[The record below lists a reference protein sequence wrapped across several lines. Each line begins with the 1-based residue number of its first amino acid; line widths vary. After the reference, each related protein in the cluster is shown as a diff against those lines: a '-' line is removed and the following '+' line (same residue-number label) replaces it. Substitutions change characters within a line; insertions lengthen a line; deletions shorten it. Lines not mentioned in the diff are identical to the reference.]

1 MAGHR
6 DAPSRIR
13 PGEAALQQFI
23 DITSTGLVRNSA
35 DLRVLL
41 VNRAYARLVGREVS
55 DIVGRALVDVIGP
68 DSLERI
74 RPYIDRVL
82 KGDAVEYEV
91 EMPLA
96 DGGSHWLHV
105 VYTPDRD
112 AGSTVVGW
120 VASITDITTQKQTEQ
135 ELRERHR
142 MQHLLAQAGELGSR
156 VDNVAALVEDVSR
169 LVRVELGVS
178 GCGLV
183 PVGSAEAWHVD
194 AGPGSLAMVADAST
208 DARTADRYQSSFA
221 PRQIRAYLGVSLV
234 RDGALVATFWVS
246 DRQPRQWSRQEAD
259 TLRLVGELAWTVIE
273 RLRAEEALR
282 ASKDHLRFV
291 TDHAPVLL
299 VHCDAERRYTFVN
312 LPYAA
317 RFGLRPQDV
326 IGKRIDEIVGEA
338 AYGTLREYIDRA
350 VGGETVHFE
359 QEVPYPYGRSWMECA
374 YVPQRD
380 GAGAVTGFVAAI
392 QDVTLRRAAEETLR
406 LSEERFRATFEI
418 AAVGIAHVALDGRW
432 LRVNDR
438 MCEILGYSRER
449 LLTLTFQDITHE
461 ADVATDMRYI
471 GDVLDGRIPSYSMD
485 KRYIRQDGSLVWATL
500 TVSLSRRS
508 DGSPDYFISV
518 VEDITAKKAVEDAF
532 READQRKDEFL
543 ALLAHELRNPLSP
556 IRTSMAILRTRPTSD
571 PQLNRCRG
579 VIDRQVTHMTRL
591 LDDLLDVSRLSR
603 GKLTLQR
610 STVALGS
617 ILEAAVEA
625 TMPLVMQRGD
635 RVELTGVDDE
645 ILLDADAARLTQVF
659 GNLLNNAAKYS
670 DPGATIHVS
679 VAQDDEWVT
688 VRVRDPGIGIPPA
701 MLDKVFDL
709 FTQADAARTHAPGGL
724 GIGLSL
730 ARRLVDMHQGTIAV
744 ASPGVNQGSEFAV
757 RLPLLSSRLT
767 ALSSESQPSPKP
779 GGPRRRILVVDDN
792 ADVADTHAMLLQ
804 ASGHDVTTVYSGE
817 AAVAAFS
824 EFQPDLV
831 LLDIGLPDI
840 TGHDVCRRI
849 RSLAGGGAATI
860 IAVTGWGQARDRERS
875 MAAGFDRHLVKPV
888 DPEALVGIAAAARR
902 PRLQWPPPPES

>member
-1 MAGHR
+1 MAANR
-6 DAPSRIR
+6 AALSRIR
-13 PGEAALQQFI
+13 ADEAALQQFI
-23 DITSTGLVRNSA
+23 DTTSTGLVRNTA
-35 DLRVLL
+35 DLRVVL
-41 VNRAYARLVGREVS
+41 VNRAYARLVGREVN
-55 DIVGRALVDVIGP
+55 DIIGQPLVDVIGEE
-68 DSLERI
+68 SLDRI

-82 KGDAVEYEV
+82 TGEAVEYEV

-105 VYTPDRD
+105 IYTPDRD
-112 AGSTVVGW
+112 EGNAVVGW

-142 MQHLLAQAGELGSR
+142 MQHLLAQAGDLGSR
-156 VDNVAALVEDVSR
+156 VQSADALVDDVSR
-169 LVRVELGVS
+169 LVRTELVVT

-183 PVGSAEAWHVD
+183 EAMAVDGWHVP
-194 AGPGSLAMVADAST
+194 AGPGNLVIVEDAAT
-208 DARTADRYQSSFA
+208 DSRTADRYQSLFA
-221 PRQIRAYLGVSLV
+221 PREIRAYLGIPLH
-234 RDGALVATFWVS
+234 RDGRLVATFWVG
-246 DRQPRQWSRQEAD
+246 DRQPRRWSPQEGE
-259 TLRLVGELAWTVIE
+259 TLQLVGELTWTVLE

-291 TDHAPVLL
+291 TDHAPVQL
-299 VHCDAERRYTFVN
+299 VHCDTQERYTFVN
-312 LPYAA
+312 LPYAE
-317 RFGLRPQDV
+317 RYGLRPQNV
-326 IGKRIDEIVGEA
+326 VGKRVRDIVGEA
-338 AYGTLREYIDRA
+338 VYENLREYIERA
-350 VGGETVHFE
+350 LAGETLQFE
-359 QEVPYPYGRSWMECA
+359 QALPYAFGSRWMQCA
-374 YVPQRD
+374 YVPQRNA
-380 GAGAVTGFVAAI
+380 AGAVTGFVAAI

-406 LSEERFRATFEI
+406 ISEERFRATFEI

-449 LLTLTFQDITHE
+449 LLTITFQDITHE
-461 ADVATDMRYI
+461 ADVATDMRYVR
-471 GDVLDGRIPSYSMD
+471 DVLDGRIPSYSMD

-518 VEDITAKKAVEDAF
+518 VEDITAKKNVEAAF

-556 IRTSMAILRTRPTSD
+556 IRTSMAILRSRPTND
-571 PQLNRCRG
+571 PQLSRCRD
-579 VIDRQVTHMTRL
+579 VIDRQVTHMARL

-610 STVALGS
+610 SNVALAS
-617 ILEAAVEA
+617 ILEAAIEA
-625 TMPLVMQRGD
+625 TMPLMTQRGH
-635 RVELTGVDDE
+635 RVKLAGVEDE
-645 ILLDADAARLTQVF
+645 IMLDADAARMTQVF

-670 DPGATIHVS
+670 DPGSTIDVS
-679 VAQDDEWVT
+679 VTHDDERVT
-688 VRVRDPGIGIPPA
+688 ITVRDPGIGIAPA

-730 ARRLVDMHQGTIAV
+730 AQRLVEMHEGTIAV
-744 ASPGVNQGSEFAV
+744 TSAGANQGSEFTV
-757 RLPLLSSRLT
+757 RLPLLPSQVPAPDSEHRATTQSRG
-767 ALSSESQPSPKP
+767 A
-779 GGPRRRILVVDDN
+779 RRRILVVDDN
-792 ADVADTHAMLLQ
+792 ADVADTHTMLLQ
-804 ASGHDVTTVYSGE
+804 QSGHEVETVYGGE
-817 AAVAAFS
+817 AAVLAFTR
-824 EFQPDLV
+824 FRPDLV

-840 TGHDVCRRI
+840 SGHEVCRRI

-875 MAAGFDRHLVKPV
+875 MSAGFDRHLVKPV
-888 DPEALVGIAAAARR
+888 DPDALLGIAAAARR
-902 PRLQWPPPPES
+902 PRLQWPPPQT